1 MRAYCAEPLTN
12 IPAEPAGLTR
22 KRGEQILNKKTVVV
36 TDGRYRAALAAVRSL
51 GEAGYRVVVT
61 QTQADSPVTPAA
73 FHSRYAAKLRWIPG
87 SCKDADYAPRL
98 LSFLQELDHPILFC
112 VGADTLNMV
121 SRQRERFAQ
130 VADFLIAPPQVL
142 DELNDKA
149 IVHQRALALDIPVP
163 KEYQGVPE
171 EYPVVLKPH
180 CGEKFGLKAAD
191 RYVIAQNEE
200 EYLENY
206 QAMSSYD
213 TPIVQEKLEGSGEGI
228 NLLMGKDSQ
237 LLCAM
242 CHRRMREYPITGGP
256 STCCMTFFNEKKV
269 DQAHR
274 LLASFGFVGMAMVE
288 FKDGRVLEVNPR
300 VWGSFPL
307 TACCGSPFA
316 SLYAQAA
323 AGEPCAYTP
332 MDYQLG
338 IKMRYLFNDG
348 LATLSYLRHGKVT
361 QAMAGLLDLILVP
374 EALKWKGDMGAYRA
388 YLKNSLRN
396 H

>member
-1 MRAYCAEPLTN
+1 MHLKNR
-12 IPAEPAGLTR
+12 
-22 KRGEQILNKKTVVV
+22 TVVV

-73 FHSRYAAKLRWIPG
+73 FQSRYAAKVRWLKG

-98 LSFLQELDHPILFC
+98 LAYLQEFDRPILFC
-112 VGADTLNMV
+112 VGADSLNMV

-130 VADFLIAPPQVL
+130 VADFLIAPSQVL
-142 DELNDKA
+142 DDLNDKE
-149 IVHQRALALDIPVP
+149 IVHQRALELDIPVP
-163 KEYQGVPE
+163 KEYDGVPE
-171 EYPVVLKPH
+171 KYPVVLKPH

-191 RYVIAQNEE
+191 RYVIAHNQE

-213 TPIVQEKLEGSGEGI
+213 TPIVQEMLEGYGEGV
-228 NLLMGKDSQ
+228 NLLLGEESQ
-237 LLCAM
+237 LLCAL
-242 CHRRMREYPITGGP
+242 CHRREREYPITGGP
-256 STCCMTFFNEKKV
+256 STCCMSFYNAKKI

-288 FKDGRVLEVNPR
+288 FKDNRVLEVNPR

-323 AGEPCAYTP
+323 AGEPCQYTP
-332 MDYQLG
+332 KDYELG

-348 LATLSYLRHGKVT
+348 LATLAYLRHGKFVE
-361 QAMAGLLDLILVP
+361 AFAGVADFFLVP
-374 EALKWKGDMGAYRA
+374 EALKRKGDMGAYWA
-388 YLKNSLRN
+388 YLRNSLRN